1 MFSILNVYKW
11 SLVFAI
17 FTATLSHCS
26 STDTVKPVH
35 HDEVSSSSAISQPP
49 VEPIIR
55 REDSTVYIE
64 MTAQVT
70 DVEISEGVIY
80 NAWTFN
86 GTVPGPVLRV
96 TEGDTLVF
104 TLKIKIP
111 AYLTLWIFTLYML
124 LQVAN
129 LLMLCQARKVHSLI
143 QPPHLVYSCITV
155 EPNRSLPISQTGCT
169 A

>member
-1 MFSILNVYKW
+1 MFSLLNVYKW

-26 STDTVKPVH
+26 STDSVKPVH
-35 HDEVSSSSAISQPP
+35 HDVVSSSSAVNQPP
-49 VEPIIR
+49 VDPIIR
-55 REDSTVYIE
+55 REGTTVYIE

-104 TLKIKIP
+104 T
-111 AYLTLWIFTLYML
+111 
-124 LQVAN
+124 
-129 LLMLCQARKVHSLI
+129 
-143 QPPHLVYSCITV
+143 
-155 EPNRSLPISQTGCT
+155 
-169 A
+169 